1 MIFLNIKNS
10 KQRKSEPIKETT
22 PHRLRYLNKNGEN
35 KLTLEDEE
43 KIIEYM
49 NFLISK
55 QKT

>member
-22 PHRLRYLNKNGEN
+22 PQRLRYLNKNDEN